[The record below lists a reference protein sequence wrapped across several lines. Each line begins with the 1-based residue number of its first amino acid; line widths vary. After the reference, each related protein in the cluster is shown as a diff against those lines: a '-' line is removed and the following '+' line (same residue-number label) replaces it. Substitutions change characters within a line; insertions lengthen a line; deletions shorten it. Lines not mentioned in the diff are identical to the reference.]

1 MKLNNIKN
9 IKIIFYLHQSI
20 LYWIYH
26 NFSIFKS
33 LYKSYQDSKYIICLV
48 PFENDYL
55 FQEWGIS
62 SILMD
67 NFITFD
73 YDYII
78 SSQLSSKIILMIGR
92 GADKYKR
99 FRLGIQSMEYI
110 IKDISDSEMKIIS
123 ELDYIIVLKDLV
135 NNLNLQ
141 YNVKFEGFTLTPEL
155 FLQNSSLHLFPTLS
169 ESFGLV
175 LSEAKIYGIPNILL
189 GLNYVRISKK
199 GSIIIYDD
207 TPECIAKEA
216 LKILN
221 SYIYRKKI
229 GSDARISM
237 KEFNNNRLINK
248 WIQLLLS
255 IYNGGTYYDNLR
267 LKNVQKFSSKNK
279 FTLKTQIDLLKMRSK
294 SFKNLTINNIINF
307 TFLEQMK

>member
-1 MKLNNIKN
+1 MIDFINYFRY
-9 IKIIFYLHQSI
+9 FYYNYCIS
-20 LYWIYH
+20 
-26 NFSIFKS
+26 
-33 LYKSYQDSKYIICLV
+33 LV

-110 IKDISDSEMKIIS
+110 IKDISDSELKIIS
-123 ELDYIIVLKDLV
+123 DLDHIIVLKNLV
-135 NNLNLQ
+135 NNLNLH
-141 YNVKFEGFTLTPEL
+141 YNIKFPGFTLTPEL
-155 FLQNSSLHLFPTLS
+155 HLQNSSLHLFPTLS

-189 GLNYVRISKK
+189 GLDYVRISHQ
-199 GSIIIYDD
+199 GTIIIYDD
-207 TPECIAKEA
+207 TPESIAKA
-216 LKILN
+216 AIKILN
-221 SYIYRKKI
+221 NYKYRIKI
-229 GSDARISM
+229 GNEARISM
-237 KEFNNNRLINK
+237 KEFNNNHLIKK
-248 WIQLLLS
+248 WIKLLLS
-255 IYNGGTYYDNLR
+255 IYNGNIYYDNLR
-267 LKNVQKFSSKNK
+267 LKNEQNFKFI
-279 FTLKTQIDLLKMRSK
+279 LQTQIELLKMRTS
-294 SFKNLTINNIINF
+294 SFENISINNINNF
-307 TFLEQMK
+307 SFLEQMK